1 MGCNILLEKRM
12 KRYLLPIPTLLCKE
26 QNDYSESS
34 PSLTTHTSEN
44 VEALGLELVSP
55 LVSPHIYSPRITGL
69 KAGRNLKILYI
80 YSNQASGIRQH

>member
-1 MGCNILLEKRM
+1 M

-26 QNDYSESS
+26 QLRNSVRNDYSESS
-34 PSLTTHTSEN
+34 PSLTTHASEK
-44 VEALGLELVSP
+44 VEALGLELDSP
-55 LVSPHIYSPRITGL
+55 LVSTHIYSPRITGL